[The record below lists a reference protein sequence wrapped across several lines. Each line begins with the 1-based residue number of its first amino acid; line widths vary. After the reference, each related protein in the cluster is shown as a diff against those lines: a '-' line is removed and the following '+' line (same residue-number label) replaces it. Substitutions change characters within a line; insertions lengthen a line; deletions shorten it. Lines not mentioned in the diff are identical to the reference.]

1 MSALPESGL
10 KAFTGPK
17 HTHRHN
23 AYRGRQRGQVQF
35 ETQMADVQ
43 SARR

>member
-17 HTHRHN
+17 KTRTHRYNIHMGKESGATCN
-23 AYRGRQRGQVQF
+23 TGGR
-35 ETQMADVQ
+35 
-43 SARR
+43 